1 MTTQKHAHITAP
13 TWKFVLGL
21 IRFRPWPHLF
31 NLLSIVTLM
40 LGQLGP
46 PLVIRYFFDL
56 LTDGAT
62 AAFNLPTLVA
72 LLLVVAIG
80 RMGGRRGMI
89 KMNRPFMLHSHALLH
104 NNMLG
109 RIMERP
115 GARSLPEAPGEAISR
130 FRGDVWELPFFALW
144 INDVAAN
151 GVFLVIA
158 LAIMMSINA
167 QIALIALLPLLLV
180 VLVTNG
186 ATGRIQQYRQEMRKR
201 SGIVTGFIA
210 ETFGAV
216 QAIKVASAEDQVI
229 DHFDTLNEKRRQAA
243 LKDRLFNEL
252 LGSVFQNS
260 GNLGT
265 AIILLLAAQSLQ
277 AGTFTVG
284 DFYLFVAYLG
294 NTTGFASFLGFLL
307 ARYRQATV
315 AVSRMVRLLQGADP
329 LSLVRHRPVHL
340 AGELPEVPFVAKTE
354 ADHLHTLSV
363 QNLSYTHPDSGRGIE
378 NISLNLRPG
387 SFTVITGRIGA
398 GKTTLLRALLGLLPH
413 QSGEICWN
421 GEQVTQPAEFF
432 VPPRT
437 AYTAQVPRLF
447 SDTLRQNLLLGQPE
461 DRVNLPAA
469 IEAAILHEDV
479 AQLENGLDTTV
490 GPKGVKLSG
499 GQIQRSATARMFLRE
514 AALYVFDNLSSAL
527 DVNTEKQLWT
537 QLFSGDQSLAI
548 GDSKAQSP
556 VVQPGA
562 AHLQSPTCL
571 VVSHRRAVLRQADHI
586 VVLKDGRIESEGTL
600 EELLTTSAE
609 MQRLWEGDIQ

>member
-1 MTTQKHAHITAP
+1 MTTKTEPMAEAP
-13 TWKFVLGL
+13 TWKFILGL
-21 IRFRPWPHLF
+21 IRFRPWPHFF
-31 NLLSIVTLM
+31 NLLSIITLL
-40 LGQLGP
+40 LGILGP

-56 LTDGAT
+56 LTNEAQ

-72 LLLVVAIG
+72 LMVVIAIG
-80 RMGGRRGMI
+80 RMGARRGMI
-89 KMNRPFMLHSHALLH
+89 KMNRPFMLYSHALLH

-144 INDVAAN
+144 VNDVTAN
-151 GVFLVIA
+151 AVFMVFA
-158 LAIMMSINA
+158 LSIMMSINA
-167 QIALIALLPLLLV
+167 KIALIALLPLGLV
-180 VLVTNG
+180 SLVTNS
-186 ATGRIQQYRQEMRKR
+186 ATGRIQLYRQEMRKR

-229 DHFDTLNEKRRQAA
+229 DYFDTLNEKRRQAA
-243 LKDRLFNEL
+243 LKDRLFNEV
-252 LGSVFQNS
+252 LGSIFQNS

-307 ARYRQATV
+307 ARYQQATV
-315 AVSRMVRLLQGADP
+315 AVDRMVRLLQGADP
-329 LSLVRHRPVHL
+329 LSLVRHRPVYLH
-340 AGELPEVPFVAKTE
+340 GDLPEIPFVEKT
-354 ADHLHTLSV
+354 AVDYLTTLSV
-363 QNLSYTHPDSGRGIE
+363 QNLSYTHPESGRGIS

-398 GKTTLLRALLGLLPH
+398 GKTTLLRALLGLLPLE
-413 QSGEICWN
+413 SGEIRWN
-421 GEQVTQPAEFF
+421 DELVNRPAEFF

-447 SDTLRQNLLLGQPE
+447 SDTLRQNLLLGLPE
-461 DRVNLPAA
+461 ERVHIPAA

-499 GQIQRSATARMFLRE
+499 GQIQRSATARMFLRDAE
-514 AALYVFDNLSSAL
+514 LYVFDDLSSAL

-537 QLFSGDQSLAI
+537 QLFARD
-548 GDSKAQSP
+548 D
-556 VVQPGA
+556 V
-562 AHLQSPTCL
+562 PTCL
-571 VVSHRRAVLRQADHI
+571 VVSHRRTALRQADHI
-586 VVLKDGRIESEGTL
+586 VVLKDGRIEAEGKL
-600 EELLTTSAE
+600 EDLLVTSTE
-609 MQRLWEGDIQ
+609 MQRLWEGKLQ